1 MNPTKIVCG
10 IFVVSLSIRLAAVW
24 FLPETH
30 LGTNAEIAYLGGAHR
45 LVEGRGFGDPEY
57 PVFTPPLYAIF
68 IAGSLLLFQDGQGPV
83 KLAQAI
89 ADSLT
94 VVLLYLIARQLFG
107 LRTALLAAIAWSV
120 YPFSIYAV
128 TYIGTET
135 FFTLF
140 LSIFV
145 LLSIYAIE
153 RGDLRYYVSA
163 GLVLGLATLLRGTTQ
178 YYPLVFL
185 LLLWSLFR
193 NEPRVVVPRYLA
205 FCLAFVAVI
214 FPWSLRNYRVLG
226 DVIPVG
232 TGASVFLQGSSEEF
246 FTVDGKAKG
255 YPRYFELMRSR
266 GIQPPP
272 NATPAQADRFLLRA
286 GMENYKMR
294 FESEPLSIGRFLL
307 KKFARL
313 WYATESGQNHF
324 RILAVN
330 ILIYPLAVLGTALAW
345 RRRLTLA
352 WVIHALLA
360 YFILLHWLT
369 LPLFRYMLPV
379 MPYVIALA
387 AWAIVDLGRRSRLRW
402 GQAVNGS

>member
-1 MNPTKIVCG
+1 MSPTKIVCG

-24 FLPETH
+24 FHPETH

-45 LVEGRGFGDPEY
+45 LVEGRGFRDPEY

-83 KLAQAI
+83 KVAQAI

-94 VVLLYLIARQLFG
+94 VVVLYLIARQLFG
-107 LRTALLAAIAWSV
+107 LRAALLAAVALSV

-128 TYIGTET
+128 TYVGTET

-140 LSIFV
+140 LSVFV

-153 RGDLRYYVSA
+153 RGNLRYYVSA

-185 LLLWSLFR
+185 LLLWPLFR
-193 NEPRVVVPRYLA
+193 NEPRAVIPKYLA
-205 FCLAFVAVI
+205 FCLAFAAVI
-214 FPWSLRNYRVLG
+214 FPWSLRNYLVLG
-226 DVIPVG
+226 DVIPVA

-246 FTVDGKAKG
+246 LTVDGKERG
-255 YPRYFELMRSR
+255 YPRYFELLKSR

-286 GMENYKMR
+286 GMENYRMR
-294 FESEPLSIGRFLL
+294 FESEPLGIGRFLL

-330 ILIYPLAVLGTALAW
+330 ILIYPLAVLGAALAW
-345 RRRLTLA
+345 RRRLTLV
-352 WVIHALLA
+352 WVILALLA
-360 YFILLHWLT
+360 YFIVLHWLT

-387 AWAIVDLGRRSRLRW
+387 AWAVVDLGRRSRLV
-402 GQAVNGS
+402 GTLKA